1 MGDGDATVT
10 VRVTLPVLEGSGGAT
25 DDALVG
31 AELRR
36 LWVIEQV
43 RLHRVG
49 VARGAV
55 LASSARL
62 SLGLALPIVAAFGLL
77 HGNAHGLEPAAGN
90 GALRYAVGLL
100 LATAALH
107 GAGVLGAMKLSA
119 VPVRIAGGAMAAAM
133 VLAILV

>member
-55 LASSARL
+55 LAGVSRAEFMAL
-62 SLGLALPIVAAFGLL
+62 LGT
-77 HGNAHGLEPAAGN
+77 HG
-90 GALRYAVGLL
+90 
-100 LATAALH
+100 
-107 GAGVLGAMKLSA
+107 
-119 VPVRIAGGAMAAAM
+119 VPVIDYPVDELQRELQALGVG
-133 VLAILV
+133 